1 MLLGVLNISPSIPFH
16 TNLEAKSMQ
25 NCLFINLKTLLL
37 IAIILQ
43 FFSSMIFPFL
53 MLNWVLSL
61 LPLLLLFL
69 LQPLFFKK
77 KKFKDVIEM
86 KKNKEKKRPS
96 ALA

>member
-1 MLLGVLNISPSIPFH
+1 MLLGVLNISPSISFH

-53 MLNWVLSL
+53 MPNWVLSL

-69 LQPLFFKK
+69 LQLLFF
-77 KKFKDVIEM
+77 F
-86 KKNKEKKRPS
+86 
-96 ALA
+96 